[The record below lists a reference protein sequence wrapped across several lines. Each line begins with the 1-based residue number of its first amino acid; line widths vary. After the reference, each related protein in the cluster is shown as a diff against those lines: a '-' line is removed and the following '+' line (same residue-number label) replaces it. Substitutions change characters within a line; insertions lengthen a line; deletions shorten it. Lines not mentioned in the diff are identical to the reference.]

1 MSKSFLDGLDN
12 ECTKYDLAVT
22 AQFRKDYK
30 LAKKRGLKM
39 EALAEIVTL
48 LAKGEALPEKNRDH
62 SLSGNWIG
70 HRECHVLPDWLLI
83 YRIEENVLVLTLTR
97 TGTHSDLLDK

>member
-39 EALAEIVTL
+39 EASRGNCHPACQGRSAAGKEPRPQPVRQLDWASGMSRSAGLA
-48 LAKGEALPEKNRDH
+48 ADLP
-62 SLSGNWIG
+62 
-70 HRECHVLPDWLLI
+70 
-83 YRIEENVLVLTLTR
+83 Y
-97 TGTHSDLLDK
+97 